1 MTGKRQTRFFDI
13 YITKILKNIDTKAEI
28 FKNSREQLNQLLQ
41 IIVSKIVDIVY
52 KLMEN
57 QSKNTI
63 NWKIIEN
70 SISIFLNGELRQNS
84 RNIAKNIIENKFN
97 LIIPLHLLEKY
108 LRRTNYKISKKS
120 ISYLTAVTE
129 YLLGEI
135 LDLAFTYTKHQKRLR
150 ITTSD
155 IEKSLREDVE
165 FQPILLRHNI
175 HFTNGCNIPTT
186 IHNQKNCKSIQT
198 IKKLQQEK
206 NQLLLPNSKFRLF
219 VREMFDQKISDSVF
233 TYLQHYFEQ
242 FLDDIFRKSHEIIKY
257 NNRHKVGRQDIEL
270 YCLLQNIDY
279 KKPPSTSIS
288 LSSDISLHF
297 DSNEQRLNNFF
308 PVSESISEEVLK
320 ENFSNSE
327 EISDVE
333 K

>member
-13 YITKILKNIDTKAEI
+13 YITKILKNIDTTAEI

-70 SISIFLNGELRQNS
+70 SINIFLNGELRQNS
-84 RNIAKNIIENKFN
+84 RNIAKNVIENKFN

-206 NQLLLPNSKFRLF
+206 NNLLLPNSKFRLF

-257 NNRHKVGRQDIEL
+257 NNRHKVSRQDIEL

-279 KKPPSTSIS
+279 KKPPLTSIS
-288 LSSDISLHF
+288 ITSDISLHF

-308 PVSESISEEVLK
+308 PGSEIISEE
-320 ENFSNSE
+320 NSNDLSE

>member
-1 MTGKRQTRFFDI
+1 
-13 YITKILKNIDTKAEI
+13 
-28 FKNSREQLNQLLQ
+28 LNQLLQ

-70 SISIFLNGELRQNS
+70 SINIFLNGELRQNS
-84 RNIAKNIIENKFN
+84 RNIAKNVIENKFN

-206 NQLLLPNSKFRLF
+206 NHLLLPNSKFRLF

-308 PVSESISEEVLK
+308 PVSESISEE
-320 ENFSNSE
+320 NSE

>member
-1 MTGKRQTRFFDI
+1 MTKKRQTRFFDI
-13 YITKILKNIDTKAEI
+13 YITKILKNIDNKAEI
-28 FKNSREQLNQLLQ
+28 FRNTREQLNQLLQ
-41 IIVSKIVDIVY
+41 IFVSKIVDIVY

-70 SISIFLNGELRQNS
+70 SINIFLNGELRQNS
-84 RNIAKNIIENKFN
+84 RNIAKNVIEKKFN
-97 LIIPLHLLEKY
+97 LIIPIHLLEKY
-108 LRRTNYKISKKS
+108 LRKTNYKISKKS

-165 FQPILLRHNI
+165 FQPILLRYNI
-175 HFTNGCNIPTT
+175 HFTNGCNILTT
-186 IHNQKNCKSIQT
+186 FDNKKNDKHNKSIQT

-206 NQLLLPNSKFRLF
+206 NHLLLPNSKFRLF
-219 VREMFDQKISDSVF
+219 VREMFEQKISDSVF

-242 FLDDIFRKSHEIIKY
+242 FLDDIFRKSYEIIKY
-257 NNRHKVGRQDIEL
+257 NNRQKVSKQDIEL

-288 LSSDISLHF
+288 MASNISLHF
-297 DSNEQRLNNFF
+297 DSNENRLNNLFHS
-308 PVSESISEEVLK
+308 SEIL
-320 ENFSNSE
+320 SNSE

-333 K
+333 NNLI

>member
-63 NWKIIEN
+63 SWKSIEN
-70 SISIFLNGELRQNS
+70 SINIFFNGELRQNS
-84 RNIAKNIIENKFN
+84 RNIAKNVIENKFN
-97 LIIPLHLLEKY
+97 LIIPTHLLEKY

-129 YLLGEI
+129 YILGEI

-186 IHNQKNCKSIQT
+186 IYNQKNYKHNKSIQT

-242 FLDDIFRKSHEIIKY
+242 FLDNIFRKSHEIIKY
-257 NNRHKVGRQDIEL
+257 NNRNKVSRQDIEL

-279 KKPPSTSIS
+279 KKTSSSSIS
-288 LSSDISLHF
+288 NSTDISLHF
-297 DSNEQRLNNFF
+297 DPNEQRLNNFLEF
-308 PVSESISEEVLK
+308 SETKEISY
-320 ENFSNSE
+320 NSE